1 MDDVS
6 PSPDRIKRYVRT
18 EYRDV
23 LRAIDAC
30 ADAVASDNGGP
41 VGPNR
46 ETIVEPF
53 RDALEESGVLGELPT
68 VLADVVDATGHELPA
83 PPAAAPP
90 YVVVTS
96 TGVLLRATLPPGRL
110 VIAIEPFA
118 VSRDETPPYRRRA
131 TLGVDVRVE

>member
-1 MDDVS
+1 MDDRS
-6 PSPDRIKRYVRT
+6 PSPDRIRRYVRT
-18 EYRDV
+18 EYADV
-23 LRAIDAC
+23 LRTIDAC
-30 ADAVASDNGGP
+30 ADAVSSDRGEPLGRK
-41 VGPNR
+41 R
-46 ETIVEPF
+46 EAIVEPF
-53 RDALEESGVLGELPT
+53 RSALEASGVLAELPG
-68 VLADVVDATGHELPA
+68 VLAAVVAETGHDLPA

-118 VSRDETPPYRRRA
+118 VSRDETPTYRRRP